1 MVILFDS
8 TPRMYLLI
16 TMNFDRNGEKKSH
29 MTLNDLSLNALR
41 CFSAAAREE
50 SFSRAGAALH
60 LTHGAISRA
69 VRLLEDELGV
79 ALFERRNRRV
89 FLTENG
95 RKLFE
100 AVEKGLSII
109 DAAAK
114 ELRSTGPALN
124 VSCEPTLMMRWL
136 IPRLP
141 DFRIRYPDIHI
152 QLSAGG
158 GFAELASDA
167 DLAIRRNDFAWP
179 AHWHAAHL
187 FSERVGPVCR
197 ATQSAQMTR
206 IDAHGDLQLAPGI
219 TLLHTRTRS
228 DAWSVWSRLAEVSL
242 KEVKSQEFEHFYFS
256 IQAAVAG
263 LGMSIGPWLLVRDDC
278 ESGVLHAPFGFIEDG
293 SAYYLLGPKEF
304 DAKSSAAI
312 FYRWLLEQ
320 EKNWAPA

>member
-1 MVILFDS
+1 
-8 TPRMYLLI
+8 
-16 TMNFDRNGEKKSH
+16 MNFDKNSEKKSQKI
-29 MTLNDLSLNALR
+29 LGDLSLNALR
-41 CFSAAAREE
+41 CFSVAAREE
-50 SFSRAGAALH
+50 SFTRAGAALH

-95 RKLFE
+95 RKLFA
-100 AVEKGLSII
+100 AVEKGLGII
-109 DAAAK
+109 DTVAR
-114 ELRSTGPALN
+114 ELRSVSPALN

-141 DFRIRYPDIHI
+141 DFQLRCPDIHI

-158 GFAELASDA
+158 GPAELNTDA

-179 AHWHAAHL
+179 PHWQAARL
-187 FSERVGPVCR
+187 FAERTGPVCLT
-197 ATQSAQMTR
+197 AKSAQMTR
-206 IDAHGDLQLAPGI
+206 LDVRGNLQLAPGT
-219 TLLHTRTRS
+219 TLLHTRTRP
-228 DAWSVWSRLAEVSL
+228 DAWPVWSRLAGISL
-242 KEVKSQEFEHFYFS
+242 TETTSREFEHFYFS

-293 SAYYLLGPKEF
+293 SAYYLLTKKDFEAESPTG
-304 DAKSSAAI
+304 I
-312 FYRWLLEQ
+312 FYHWLLEQ
-320 EKNWAPA
+320 EKS